1 MKAYRFVQ
9 YLQGIRRSRMVSFA
23 LCVILGQIA
32 GWLLCF
38 AGANTPLAFLVNS
51 QRELPFVLSAFPTFG
66 GLFGVALYWLLT
78 RRRESDQNE
87 GASPTWRRAAKALLR
102 IPAAILLGFLMGML
116 NMLGV
121 SLVEGGICTAYQWHY
136 VVAFA
141 GAGSIAGFLAGIAW
155 AAGGVTSRR
164 G

>member
-1 MKAYRFVQ
+1 
-9 YLQGIRRSRMVSFA
+9 
-23 LCVILGQIA
+23 LCAILGQLV

-38 AGANTPLAFLVNS
+38 AGASTPLVFLVNS

-66 GLFGVALYWLLT
+66 GLLGVALYWLFT

-87 GASPTWRRAAKALLR
+87 KVSPKWKRAATALLR
-102 IPAAILLGFLMGML
+102 ISVAILLGFLIGML

-121 SLVEGGICTAYQWHY
+121 SLVEGGIGVAYQWHY

-141 GAGSIAGFLAGIAW
+141 GAGSVAGFVAGIAW
-155 AAGGVTSRR
+155 AGFANGP
-164 G
+164 